1 MKDWDR
7 KLDEK
12 LADAGGSILMDGTP
26 KASVLIPI
34 GLRHETMR
42 HEILLTKRTDKV
54 ETHKGQVSFP
64 GGFFEK
70 EDGNLLRTA
79 LREAYEEVGLHE
91 SSVKVIGKL
100 EPVQTLRDVII
111 YPWVAKVEFPKEF
124 KFSQAEVERPIFLP
138 LESLLSEGLKP
149 VEVPVRE
156 SGLTFKVNSIGIFAD
171 NELIWGA
178 SAQILEQLYSLL
190 K

>member
-1 MKDWDR
+1 MKDWDK
-7 KLDEK
+7 KLYEK
-12 LADAGGSILMDGTP
+12 LAKADGFIHLDGAV

-34 GLRHETMR
+34 GLRNETMR

-64 GGFFEK
+64 GGLFEK
-70 EDGNLLRTA
+70 EDGSLLKTA
-79 LREAYEEVGLHE
+79 LREAYEEVGLPE
-91 SSVKVIGKL
+91 SAVQVLGSL
-100 EPVQTLRDVII
+100 EPVQTLRDVVI

-124 KFSQAEVERPIFLP
+124 KFSLDEVERPIFLS
-138 LESLLSEGLKP
+138 LEELISEGLKS
-149 VEVPVRE
+149 VLVPVSE
-156 SGLTFKVNSIGIFAD
+156 HGLTFNVSSVGIVAE

-178 SAQILEQLYSLL
+178 SAKILEQLHLLL